1 MRTLRFPHIARLAS
15 VLAGAAASALAA
27 CAAPPLPLAAP
38 ATHSAAGQA
47 LSLQA
52 SPIAAPAPAPKA
64 FKVRIAN
71 FVFADQTLTI
81 PAGATVTWVNED
93 DIPHTVV
100 SADHATFRSKVLD
113 TDQSFSFTFTSPG
126 EYPYFCSIHPHM
138 TGKVV
143 VTPS

>member
-1 MRTLRFPHIARLAS
+1 MSPLRFHQIGRLAS
-15 VLAGAAASALAA
+15 ILAGAAASALAA
-27 CAAPPLPLAAP
+27 CAAPPGNSAAP
-38 ATHSAAGQA
+38 TPIGAAGQA
-47 LSLQA
+47 LSLQT
-52 SPIAAPAPAPKA
+52 SPIAAPAPAPKS